1 MKNIDRDEL
10 KKFIDENTNRELT
23 PQEINKEIMLITLSL
38 FQETTKALKQALKEK
53 DSTMVAA
60 ITELMKSY

>member
-53 DSTMVAA
+53 DSTMVAV
-60 ITELMKSY
+60 ITELLKSY